1 MTRRFISVVQFSV
14 DVGDPHICS
23 DSMNRGNIIDAIYE
37 PLASR
42 IGPGV
47 YSPTLASSW
56 NVGSDGLTW
65 LFKLRESV
73 RFHNG
78 EKLTGNDVVETLKR
92 VVDPAIGG
100 AFGTQGTY
108 ASYIGDAEFTSPSKY
123 SFQLTTKE
131 PMADLLDLLSEMPI
145 APRDELSNLPNE
157 YIGTGPYQLGGKSRD
172 EIALESNR
180 KYWGGKKAIADEVSW
195 IKEDDPIERAEMVAN
210 READIATTIG
220 LAGNKSL
227 AGATRVKP
235 FSIKSSLCIIFMMN
249 CGEGVCTDVRVR
261 QALNYGLDIDKVVK
275 EVKEGAA
282 TRLNGYMNP
291 HHFGHNKETKTY
303 PYDPDQAKK
312 LLAEAGY
319 GEGMK
324 LTIDIPTRM
333 PDEGLAVGGMMKEYY
348 GKIGVDVEVV
358 SYADRA
364 AYAEMVRDKNI
375 HDMCCFDS
383 SPISTFRVLREKI
396 HSGHKGPWW
405 EGYHNEEVN
414 GLIDAAQKTF
424 DDKARES
431 IYGQVFQIIRD
442 DAPWVF
448 LYRPTFYWAINKKL
462 GDWAPTSRGSVKL
475 TE

>member
-1 MTRRFISVVQFSV
+1 MTHRFISVVQSSI
-14 DVGDPHICS
+14 DIGDPHICS
-23 DSMNRGNIIDAIYE
+23 DSMNRGNIIGAIYE

-47 YSPTLASSW
+47 YYPTLASNW
-56 NVGSDGLTW
+56 AVEPDGLTW

-78 EKLTGNDVVETLKR
+78 EKLTGNDVVATLKR

-123 SFQLTTKE
+123 SFQITTKE

-145 APRDELSNLPNE
+145 APEDELGNIPNE
-157 YIGTGPYQLGGKSRD
+157 YIGTGPYILGGTSRE
-172 EIALESNR
+172 EIVLESNR
-180 KYWGGKKAIADEVSW
+180 KYWGGRKAMADEVSW
-195 IKEDDPIERAEMVAN
+195 LMEDDPIERTEMVAN
-210 READIATTIG
+210 READIATLIG
-220 LAGNKSL
+220 LEGTKSL
-227 AGATRVKP
+227 VGSNRAKQ

-249 CGEGVCTDVRVR
+249 CGTGVCTDARVR
-261 QALNYGLDIDKVVK
+261 QALNYGLDIDEVVK

-291 HHFGHNKETKTY
+291 HHFGYNPETEAY
-303 PYDPDQAKK
+303 PYDPDHARK

-319 GEGMK
+319 GDGMK

-333 PDEGLAVGGMMKEYY
+333 PDEGLAVGDMMKEHY

-358 SYADRA
+358 SYSDRA
-364 AYAEMVRDKNI
+364 AYAEMVRDKVI

-405 EGYHNEEVN
+405 EGFHNEEVN
-414 GLIDAAQKTF
+414 GLIDTAQKTF

-431 IYGQVFQIIRD
+431 IYKQVFQIIRD
-442 DAPWVF
+442 EAPWVF
-448 LYRPTFYWAINKKL
+448 LYRPTYFYAINKKL
-462 GDWAPTSRGSVKL
+462 GDWTPTARGMVKL
-475 TE
+475 A

>member
-1 MTRRFISVVQFSV
+1 MTRRFISVVQSSV

-23 DSMNRGNIIDAIYE
+23 DSMNRGNIIDAMYE

-227 AGATRVKP
+227 AGAIRVKP

-312 LLAEAGY
+312 LLAETGY

-333 PDEGLAVGGMMKEYY
+333 PDEGPEVGEMMKEYY
-348 GKIGVDVEVV
+348 GRIGVDVEIV
-358 SYADRA
+358 SYTDRA

-424 DDKARES
+424 DDTRRAG
-431 IYGQVFQIIRD
+431 IYQRVFQIVRD

-448 LYRPTFYWAINKKL
+448 LYRPTYFWAVSKKL

>member
-1 MTRRFISVVQFSV
+1 MIHQFISVVQSSV

-42 IGPGV
+42 IGPGI

-56 NVGSDGLTW
+56 KVDSDGLTW

-100 AFGTQGTY
+100 SFGTQGTY
-108 ASYIGDAEFTSPSKY
+108 ASYIGDAEFSSPSKY

-157 YIGTGPYQLGGKSRD
+157 YIGTGPYQVGGISSD
-172 EIALESNR
+172 EVALESNR
-180 KYWGGKKAIADEVSW
+180 KYWGGKKAIADELSW
-195 IKEDDPIERAEMVAN
+195 LKEDDPIERAEMVAN
-210 READIATTIG
+210 READIATSIG
-220 LAGNKSL
+220 LAGKKAL

-249 CGEGVCTDVRVR
+249 CGEGVCTDPRVR
-261 QALNYGLDIDKVVK
+261 QALNYGLDIDMVVK
-275 EVKEGAA
+275 EVKDGAA

-291 HHFGHNKETKTY
+291 HHFGHNKETKVY
-303 PYDPDQAKK
+303 PYDPDHAKK

-319 GEGMK
+319 GDGMK

-333 PDEGLAVGGMMKEYY
+333 PDEGLAVGDMMKEHY

-358 SYADRA
+358 SYSDRA

-414 GLIDAAQKTF
+414 SFINLAQRTF
-424 DDKARES
+424 DDEVRES
-431 IYGQVFQIIRD
+431 IYKQVFQMIRD

-462 GDWAPTSRGSVKL
+462 GDWIPTSRGSVKL
-475 TE
+475 A